1 MDSVTQSI
9 PQGLIY
15 TSDEAGVIKLHNAQ
29 THKEVSNLGIV
40 HDGHILATASSS
52 DGKFFV
58 TSDNL
63 GNMKLFDAQTAM
75 LLHDFGIVH
84 DGAIEA
90 ITFEK
95 SNHFFYSAGTTGKL
109 KKWSAVKRKLKKDYG
124 SAHGQSTILSL
135 AVSKD
140 VLFSGDGAGRLK
152 LWPIDR
158 LDNQTP
164 TKRDFNAP
172 SGTEFSHKN
181 QKIMALK
188 DMGPTHSGGIEAM
201 SVSNNGDLLFTCDH
215 YGFLKQWNIRNAK
228 NGEVR

>member
-1 MDSVTQSI
+1 MKEHCSLSV
-9 PQGLIY
+9 
-15 TSDEAGVIKLHNAQ
+15 EELHVS
-29 THKEVSNLGIV
+29 EVV
-40 HDGHILATASSS
+40 R
-52 DGKFFV
+52 
-58 TSDNL
+58 
-63 GNMKLFDAQTAM
+63 GNEEF
-75 LLHDFGIVH
+75 
-84 DGAIEA
+84 AI
-90 ITFEK
+90 
-95 SNHFFYSAGTTGKL
+95 
-109 KKWSAVKRKLKKDYG
+109 
-124 SAHGQSTILSL
+124 
-135 AVSKD
+135 
-140 VLFSGDGAGRLK
+140 AGRGCCK
-152 LWPIDR
+152 NMAIDR